1 MNKNIFL
8 ALTVEE
14 NGKFYS
20 WAYKTPS
27 RNNLCSVLDGF
38 ANLITANVCDSF
50 REAKEIVSAWNDAY
64 RTNGTYLFDDISF

>member
-20 WAYKTPS
+20 WVYKTSS
-27 RNNLCSVLDGF
+27 RNNLCSVLAGI
-38 ANLITANVCDSF
+38 ANLVSANVCDSF
-50 REAKEIVSAWNDAY
+50 SKAKDIVSAWNDTYKA
-64 RTNGTYLFDDISF
+64 NGTYLFDSTF

>member
-20 WAYKTPS
+20 WAYKVSS
-27 RNNLCSVLDGF
+27 RNNLCDVLARF
-38 ANLITANVCDSF
+38 KNLVSANVCDSYSK
-50 REAKEIVSAWNDAY
+50 AKEIVSAWNDTYKA
-64 RTNGTYLFDDISF
+64 NGTYLFDGTF

>member
-20 WAYKTPS
+20 WAYKVSS
-27 RNNLCSVLDGF
+27 RNNLCDVL
-38 ANLITANVCDSF
+38 ARIENLVSANVCDSCSK
-50 REAKEIVSAWNDAY
+50 AKEIVSAWNDTYKA
-64 RTNGTYLFDDISF
+64 NGTYLFDGTF